1 MLLIDPLEKKV
12 SLRSVRIDVSKVAES
27 YGGGGHKYAAGFSL
41 NKEIFKSLLKIIINS
56 DK

>member
-1 MLLIDPLEKKV
+1 MLLIDPLNMKV

-41 NKEIFKSLLKIIINS
+41 NEEKFK
-56 DK
+56 